1 MNAFYMRTI
10 LLSLVVLFSINHMLW
25 GQACCSG
32 GVPVSSNLGLPVSGA
47 NVLQFSMSYD
57 FNALNTLKTGTITQ
71 KSQERE
77 RTTQSILLELG
88 YAFSNR
94 FSVDGFFAY
103 LQQDRLI
110 HFSND
115 LTRTRGIGDAVF
127 LFKYNVLTGDFTNL
141 TFGIGPK
148 IPLGETD
155 HLSDNSPIPPALDL
169 QSGSG
174 AWDAILWSQWSQSL
188 AFRPSLSLV
197 STVIYSYRGI
207 NDEYQC
213 QNGDCQTYQFGQ
225 DVQVMLGLSDRL
237 LWKQSIFDASL
248 LFRYR
253 FVTQD
258 LFNDAPR
265 PSTGGNFLLVSPS
278 ISYWFSPKSSINATV
293 ELPTYANVRDT
304 QVSPTYRF
312 NFSIYHRF
320 DFKKNNSLIK
330 LQ

>member
-1 MNAFYMRTI
+1 MKTKLLLLANI
-10 LLSLVVLFSINHMLW
+10 LLVNHVLW

-32 GVPVSSNLGLPVSGA
+32 GVPVSSNLGLPVSSSH
-47 NVLQFSMSYD
+47 VLQFSLSYD
-57 FNALNTLKTGTITQ
+57 FNALNTLKTGTATQ
-71 KSQERE
+71 KNTERE

-88 YAFSNR
+88 YAISNH

-110 HFSND
+110 NFSND

-127 LFKYNVLTGDFTNL
+127 LFKYNAITGDFTNL

-148 IPLGETD
+148 IPLGATD
-155 HLSDNSPIPPALDL
+155 HFSNNSPIPPALDL

-174 AWDAILWSQWSQSL
+174 AWDALLWGQWNQSL
-188 AFRPSLSLV
+188 SFRPSLSLI
-197 STVIYSYRGI
+197 STIIYSYRGI

-213 QNGDCQTYQFGQ
+213 QNGNCQTYQFGQ
-225 DVQVMLGLSDRL
+225 DLQAMLGLSDRL
-237 LWKQSIFDASL
+237 YWQQSIFDASL

-258 LFNDAPR
+258 LFNNAPR
-265 PSTGGNFLLVSPS
+265 PSTGGNFLLIAPS
-278 ISYWFSPKSSINATV
+278 LSYWISPNFSINATV
-293 ELPTYANVRDT
+293 ELPLYSNVRDT

-312 NFSIYHRF
+312 NLGIYHRF
-320 DFKKNNSLIK
+320 DLKEDKDF
-330 LQ
+330 

>member
-1 MNAFYMRTI
+1 MRTI
-10 LLSLVVLFSINHMLW
+10 LLVLALILFTHNMLS

-32 GVPVSSNLGLPVSGA
+32 GVPVSSNLGLPVSSS
-47 NVLQFSMSYD
+47 NVLQFSLSYD

-71 KSQERE
+71 QSQERE

-88 YAFSNR
+88 YAFNNR

-115 LTRTRGIGDAVF
+115 LTRTRGIGDAVL
-127 LFKYNVLTGDFTNL
+127 LFKYNIITGDFTNL

-148 IPLGETD
+148 LPLGATD
-155 HLSDNSPIPPALDL
+155 QLSENSPIPPALDL

-174 AWDAILWSQWSQSL
+174 AWDALLWGQWSQSL

-197 STVIYSYRGI
+197 STIIYSYRGVH
-207 NDEYQC
+207 DEYQC
-213 QNGDCQTYQFGQ
+213 QNGSCQTYQFGQ
-225 DVQVMLGLSDRL
+225 DIQAMFGLSDRL
-237 LWKQSIFDASL
+237 SLGKSLIDASL

-265 PSTGGNFLLVSPS
+265 PSTGGDFVLLAPS
-278 ISYWFSPKSSINATV
+278 IAYWLNPQSSINATI
-293 ELPTYANVRDT
+293 ELPIYANVRDT

-312 NFSIYHRF
+312 NFGIYHQF
-320 DFKKNNSLIK
+320 DLKSNDSLIK
-330 LQ
+330 L